1 MCSVLMTR
9 LLLCSFFLLERNYV
23 ISTEYRGKSLGTLNS
38 YHHQVGGEVFAV
50 NEYTLLISDFTFDGS
65 ATDAFFWAGASSRPG
80 PQGFILANE
89 YGRTDVLKRYLG
101 KELKL
106 TLPDNKK
113 LTDINWFAIYDLSK
127 NIAFGDVY
135 VPEDFEPPVKQI
147 IGDFTT
153 KSHGVSSGP
162 IEILDSKTIKI
173 PMFSYNGA
181 GKDTYFVVGNGPQP
195 SAKGRKIPDE
205 SGYLDN
211 LRTYLNE
218 TIILELV
225 GDTTVFDIDW
235 LSVYDI
241 QSKENFGWV
250 LIPDEPNVPPSL
262 QKVADKI
269 ENIMHCVQLHKKL
282 QLSWQVFGPQITIRL
297 AGQIDEDN
305 YMAFGFSGSEEAP
318 QMLGADIAITY
329 IDGFRGQAMD
339 YNITEKSPCVKV
351 LGQYK
356 GVCRDTL
363 VGGLDDNQV
372 HTATR
377 ENGINVITYRRNLQS
392 YDVGDK
398 EFKTNT
404 LNSMIWAIGRMNH
417 QKEPSVHDYFPRS
430 VLKLDLDPKP
440 PIDTCYPFTVNTE
453 PLKKDVWDQSKIID
467 SSLRMMTATLGPSGG
482 KKGFQGLTGLP
493 SPGLAWFINGY
504 LIPEIW
510 LKRGITY
517 VIHIY
522 GGNNPHSSQ
531 YYHPFIITDEPN
543 GGYDGM
549 TEVAQKHTRILAGV
563 QYTLRRQARPTSAG
577 PLCLR
582 ERKGFDRRLDDNFLT
597 FKEFNKS
604 LDMRCEPG
612 DPAILEFKPNSSW
625 PDIVYYHSFVQSNM
639 GWKLHIVDKF
649 STGRNSAAQVQ
660 FNWFLGILFYLIFTR
675 M

>member
-1 MCSVLMTR
+1 MCPVLMTR
-9 LLLCSFFLLERNYV
+9 LLLCSIFLLERNYV

-38 YHHQVGGEVFAV
+38 YHHQVGGEVYAV

-65 ATDAFFWAGASSRPG
+65 ANDAFFWAGASSRPG

-113 LTDINWFAIYDLSK
+113 LTDINWLAIYDLSK

-135 VPEDFEPPVKQI
+135 VPEDFEPPIKQI
-147 IGDFTT
+147 IGDLTT

-235 LSVYDI
+235 LSVYDL
-241 QSKENFGWV
+241 QTKDNFGWV

-269 ENIMHCVQLHKKL
+269 ENIQHCVQLHKKL

-339 YNITEKSPCVKV
+339 YNVTDKSPCVKV

-392 YDVGDK
+392 YDAGDK
-398 EFKTNT
+398 EFKTNA

-417 QKEPSVHDYFPRS
+417 QKEPSVHDFFPRS

-453 PLKKDVWDQSKIID
+453 TLKKDVWEQPKIID

-531 YYHPFIITDEPN
+531 YYHPFVITDEPN

-549 TEVAQKHTRILAGV
+549 TDVAQKHTRILAGV

-582 ERKGFDRRLDDNFLT
+582 ERKGFDRRLDDNFLS

-612 DPAILEFKPNSSW
+612 DPAVLEFKPNSSW

-660 FNWFLGILFYLIFTR
+660 FNWILGMLFYLIFTQ